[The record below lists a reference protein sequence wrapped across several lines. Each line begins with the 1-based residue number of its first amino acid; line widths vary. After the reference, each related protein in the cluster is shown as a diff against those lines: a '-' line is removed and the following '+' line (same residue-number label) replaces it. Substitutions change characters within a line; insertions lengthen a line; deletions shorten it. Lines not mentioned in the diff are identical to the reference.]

1 MNDLTIELIGNFF
14 IRFMVNLAVLIILV
28 RYIFYPKNGQ
38 KEMIFS
44 YLIMGN
50 AIFLLGTLLDRMGI
64 DMGFAIG
71 LFAVFSIIRFRTPPI
86 EVKELSYLFLVVGIS
101 LINSLVGDQTYSLAV
116 ALIISVTALI
126 ITYSVESYNPKKI
139 ISKKLITYVVSDLAI
154 ISDQKVLLEEIKTST
169 KINVFKVDIR
179 KINVSKKELNLWIY
193 YKEQK

>member
-1 MNDLTIELIGNFF
+1 MNDLTIELIGTFF
-14 IRFMVNLAVLIILV
+14 IRFMMNLAVLIILV

-101 LINSLVGDQTYSLAV
+101 LINSLVGDQTYSLPV
-116 ALIISVTALI
+116 AIIISATALI
-126 ITYSVESYNPKKI
+126 ITFSVESYSPKKI
-139 ISKKLITYVVSDLAI
+139 ISKKLITYVVSDLGI
-154 ISDQKVLLEEIKTST
+154 INDHKVLLEEIKTST

-179 KINVSKKELNLWIY
+179 KINASKKELNLWIY

>member
-1 MNDLTIELIGNFF
+1 MNDLTIELIGTFF
-14 IRFMVNLAVLIILV
+14 IRFMMNLAVLIILV

-169 KINVFKVDIR
+169 KINVFKVDTR

>member
-1 MNDLTIELIGNFF
+1 M
-14 IRFMVNLAVLIILV
+14 MNLAVLIILV

-116 ALIISVTALI
+116 AVIISVTALI
-126 ITYSVESYNPKKI
+126 ITYSVESYSPKKI
-139 ISKKLITYVVSDLAI
+139 ISKKLITYIVSDLAI
-154 ISDQKVLLEEIKTST
+154 ISDNKVLLDEIKTST

>member
-1 MNDLTIELIGNFF
+1 MNDLTIELIGTFF
-14 IRFMVNLAVLIILV
+14 IRFMMNLAVLIILV